1 MKTRPTADLYS
12 SNPDATMLRD
22 VIPKRTKM
30 WWHYPALRTL
40 NLLLICA
47 IVTDVT
53 NGYDGSMLNGLQ
65 IIGSWKTY
73 FNNPSG
79 SILGV
84 ISNGTRFGQI
94 GSLFVSATLI
104 QRFGRRKPIAIGS
117 VILLVGVI
125 LQTAAVNTAMFVVGR
140 VFIGFGN
147 GIQATACPILVAE
160 LAYPTQRTQITGIM
174 NSTGSL
180 GSLLAATI
188 TFGTSYLGASTWSWR
203 LPSLLQAMS
212 SILQLIMSFYVP
224 ESPRWLV
231 HNNRRE
237 EAWEILAKYHA
248 EGDENS
254 ELLKFEMEEID
265 AAIAREKAQ
274 SLTSWMEWFR
284 TPGNRHRFFIVLTIG
299 FLIQWCGNALI
310 SYYLGKLLN
319 TIGITD
325 QKSQLIINV
334 GININGMV
342 WGNFFSLWIER
353 VGRRPMFFMGLVGMF
368 CAFLVL
374 TVVTGINESVNFSN
388 AQASQASVAM
398 IFVFGLFYK
407 MAGPVCPS
415 YVAEVSPYD
424 LRAKAF
430 VINGFA
436 DAAANVFNGFTNPY
450 GMDALGWKY
459 YIVWCCVLVTNFILV
474 YFFYPETK
482 GLSLEEVAIKFDKDD
497 QQHDSI
503 QTDSKEVETID
514 APLEVEEGK

>member
-1 MKTRPTADLYS
+1 MKTQHTES
-12 SNPDATMLRD
+12 WNGTSTEATLLRD
-22 VIPKRTKM
+22 VIPKRTRL

-40 NLLLICA
+40 NLLLICC
-47 IVTDVT
+47 IVTDIT

-65 IIGSWKTY
+65 IIDSWKDF
-73 FNNPSG
+73 FNHPTG

-94 GSLFVSATLI
+94 GSLFVSAALI
-104 QRFGRRKPIAIGS
+104 EKFGRRRPIAIGS
-117 VILLVGVI
+117 LILLLGVI
-125 LQTAAVNTAMFVVGR
+125 LQTAAVNTTMFVLGR
-140 VFIGFGN
+140 VLIGFGN

-188 TFGTSYLGASTWSWR
+188 TFGTAYLGSSTWSWR

-212 SILQLIMSFYVP
+212 SILQLTLSFYVP

-231 HNNRRE
+231 HNNRRD
-237 EAWEILAKYHA
+237 EAWKILTKYHA
-248 EGDENS
+248 EGDESS
-254 ELLKFEMEEID
+254 ELLKFEMDEID
-265 AAIAREKAQ
+265 AAIEREKAQ

-284 TPGNRHRFFIVLTIG
+284 TAGNRHRFFIVLTIG

-310 SYYLGKLLN
+310 SYYLTLVLKS
-319 TIGITD
+319 IGITD
-325 QKSQLIINV
+325 TRTQLTINV

-342 WGNFFSLWIER
+342 FGNFFSLWIER
-353 VGRRPMFFMGLVGMF
+353 VGRRPMLFMGLTGMF
-368 CAFLVL
+368 CAFLIL
-374 TVVTGINESVNFSN
+374 TVVTGINQN
-388 AQASQASVAM
+388 AGFHNSAASQTSLAM
-398 IFVFGLFYK
+398 IFIFGAFYK

-436 DAAANVFNGFTNPY
+436 DAAANVFNGFANPV
-450 GMDALGWKY
+450 GLTAIGWKY
-459 YIVWCCVLVTNFILV
+459 YIVWCCVLLSNMVLV

-482 GLSLEEVAIKFDKDD
+482 GLSLEEVAIKFDKD
-497 QQHDSI
+497 QAEAI
-503 QTDSKEVETID
+503 QTEITEKEAID
-514 APLEVEEGK
+514 TPLEQKQ

>member
-1 MKTRPTADLYS
+1 MKAQATKEVYG
-12 SNPDATMLRD
+12 SNVDATMLRE
-22 VIPKRTKM
+22 VIPKRTNM

-65 IIGSWKTY
+65 IIQSWQEY
-73 FNNPSG
+73 FNKPTG

-84 ISNGTRFGQI
+84 ISNGTRFGQV

-104 QRFGRRKPIAIGS
+104 QRFGRRRPIAIGS

-125 LQTAAVNTAMFVVGR
+125 LQTAAVNTTMFVIGR

-231 HNNRRE
+231 YNNRRE
-237 EAWEILAKYHA
+237 EAWKILAKYHA

-265 AAIAREKAQ
+265 AAIAREKSQ

-299 FLIQWCGNALI
+299 FMIQWCGNALI
-310 SYYLGKLLN
+310 SYYLGILLK

-353 VGRRPMFFMGLVGMF
+353 VGRRPMFFMGLTGMF

-374 TVVTGINESVNFSN
+374 TIVTGINQGEGFHNSS
-388 AQASQASVAM
+388 ASQASLAM
-398 IFVFGLFYK
+398 IFVFGAFYK

-436 DAAANVFNGFTNPY
+436 DAAANVFNGFTNPI
-450 GMDALGWKY
+450 GMVALGWKY
-459 YIVWCCVLVTNFILV
+459 YIVWCCVLLSNLLLV
-474 YFFYPETK
+474 YFFFPETK
-482 GLSLEEVAIKFDKDD
+482 GLSLEEVAIKFDKDQADDIIRSEPD
-497 QQHDSI
+497 QA
-503 QTDSKEVETID
+503 ETVD
-514 APLEVEEGK
+514 APLEVGDEK